1 METTHWPKP
10 LETRSDL
17 DCPVRGAKPMFIQGV
32 IATMRLRLITLV
44 NRWLSPEPPPFYG
57 WPDDS
62 K

>member
-1 METTHWPKP
+1 MLMQSHSERKP
-10 LETRSDL
+10 LETRSDTV
-17 DCPVRGAKPMFIQGV
+17 VRAYLMSIEGAF
-32 IATMRLRLITLV
+32 ATISLRVVAVL

>member
-1 METTHWPKP
+1 MSIE
-10 LETRSDL
+10 
-17 DCPVRGAKPMFIQGV
+17 CAF
-32 IATMRLRLITLV
+32 ATISLRVVAVL